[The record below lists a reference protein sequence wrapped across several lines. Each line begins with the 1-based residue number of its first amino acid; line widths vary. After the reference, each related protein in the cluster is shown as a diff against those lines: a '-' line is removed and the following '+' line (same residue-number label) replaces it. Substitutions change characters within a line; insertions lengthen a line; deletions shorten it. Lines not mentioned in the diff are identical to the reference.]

1 MKGKKMDESEKFEL
15 IQTLLRR
22 ANELKL
28 EMNAE
33 PPANEL
39 AFVYVTGH
47 SAGIDDVMNLL
58 RREL

>member
-1 MKGKKMDESEKFEL
+1 MEESEKFEL
-15 IQTLLRR
+15 IQTLLRN

-28 EMNAE
+28 EMNTE

-39 AFVYVTGH
+39 AFVYLTGH
-47 SAGIDDVMNLL
+47 AAGIDDVMNLL

>member
-1 MKGKKMDESEKFEL
+1 MEESDKFEL
-15 IQTLLRR
+15 LQTLLRR

-28 EMNAE
+28 QLNDE

-39 AFVYVTGH
+39 AFVYMTGH
-47 SAGIDDVMNLL
+47 AAGIDDVMNLL

>member
-1 MKGKKMDESEKFEL
+1 MDESDKFEL
-15 IQTLLRR
+15 LQTLLRR

-28 EMNAE
+28 ELNAE

-39 AFVYVTGH
+39 AFVYMTGH
-47 SAGIDDVMNLL
+47 TAGIDDVMNLL